1 MNGLTRFLLSLST
14 LMWTNR
20 QGNGLART
28 QRGKKT
34 LLSLTLVWICT
45 ETLEVQNKWET
56 QVETWDTTIPFV
68 SVLYLVKVRRLTKT
82 LTTSGDVGAYCLL
95 FEFDEGVWRVPC
107 CIRPIHEWLFEGR
120 MLFPLP
126 LTTEDTFRWGVW
138 LGRYICQTIT
148 QVSQGQLNEN
158 GNLV

>member
-45 ETLEVQNKWET
+45 ETLEVQYKWET

-68 SVLYLVKVRRLTKT
+68 SVLYSVKVRRLTKT
-82 LTTSGDVGAYCLL
+82 LTTSGDFGVYCRSGILASVLGVFSRGLRWIRWSL
-95 FEFDEGVWRVPC
+95 FGW
-107 CIRPIHEWLFEGR
+107 R

>member
-68 SVLYLVKVRRLTKT
+68 SVLYSVKVRRLTKT
-82 LTTSGDVGAYCLL
+82 LTKSGDVGVYWLRLELDDSSRVHFGVRRVQESLL
-95 FEFDEGVWRVPC
+95 ACRT
-107 CIRPIHEWLFEGR
+107 
-120 MLFPLP
+120 LFPLP
-126 LTTEDTFRWGVW
+126 LTIEDTFRWGVW

>member
-68 SVLYLVKVRRLTKT
+68 SVLYSVKVRRLTKT
-82 LTTSGDVGAYCLL
+82 LTKSGDVGAYWLRLELDDSFRVHSWARVQESLL
-95 FEFDEGVWRVPC
+95 ACRT
-107 CIRPIHEWLFEGR
+107 
-120 MLFPLP
+120 LFPLP
-126 LTTEDTFRWGVW
+126 LTIEDTFRWGVW